1 MMQSQVRRLSEA
13 DSDSEDDVSWRPS
26 AVGILAVVQQ
36 RELEYLSV
44 SLCILTLLLSEL
56 NLPTY

>member
-1 MMQSQVRRLSEA
+1 MRKLSEA

-26 AVGILAVVQQ
+26 AVGILAVGQQ
-36 RELEYLSV
+36 RELEYLSI

>member
-1 MMQSQVRRLSEA
+1 MWSQVRKLSEA

-26 AVGILAVVQQ
+26 AVGILSVGQQ
-36 RELEYLSV
+36 RELEYLRI

>member
-1 MMQSQVRRLSEA
+1 MRKLSEA

-26 AVGILAVVQQ
+26 AVGILSVGQQ
-36 RELEYLSV
+36 RELEYLRI